1 MIKDI
6 YNFLQLTDEL
16 FSSGM
21 PTAEQMRSIAEAGV
35 KTVVNLAP
43 FDPERDLKDE
53 AALVESLGLKYINI
67 PVDWESPTTQN
78 LEDFVRVMDE
88 NKDGRLLV
96 HCRANYRASCF
107 IALYRMKRLGWRRDE
122 AFRDMR
128 RIWNPDEA
136 PVWKKFIEDNVS
148 V

>member
-128 RIWNPDEA
+128 RIWNPDEV

>member
-21 PTAEQMRSIAEAGV
+21 PTAEQMGSVAEAGV

-78 LEDFVRVMDE
+78 LEDFVRAMDE
-88 NKDGRLLV
+88 NRNSRLLV

-107 IALYRMKRLGWRRDE
+107 IALYRMKRLGWKREE
-122 AFRDMR
+122 AFKDMR
-128 RIWNPDEA
+128 RIWNPDEVPA
-136 PVWKKFIEDNVS
+136 WKKFIEDNVS